1 MDSRGVCN
9 TTQYKEYL
17 QEERD
22 NLLNVPEEYLKKCAE
37 RCWYAE
43 EAFNLEGVN
52 KFNKV
57 NISNQLAEIRLHK
70 RGPRPETGHLDYF
83 YKNNKHSLDNIDGFR
98 WIPSQSGKVQILEH
112 PVWSDLYQEKMNK
125 LKKEAE
131 ENDRELEVPQ
141 YKEMN
146 DLYVA
151 GVDGIDIG
159 ANQTSKETRDASDFC
174 ITILRRAYGLNE
186 PQIVAMYKDRPGNIR
201 EAYKIAM
208 CLCRYYNCRIN
219 IEATRMGFVTWAR
232 ENKCLQYF
240 MKRPRATLTD
250 IKYGTTKQYGTPAT
264 KTIIE
269 LHTDLTADFVEDYCH
284 TIWFEEI
291 LEQLT
296 GYNDENKG
304 KFDIIAALGMTFLAD
319 QELSG
324 RVPTTVEKE
333 VEMFQDFGYYTD
345 SNGYKKFGII
355 PTKTIETYTKIE
367 TYDDP
372 YRIESSDP
380 RVYERA
386 LQNGLRW

>member
-1 MDSRGVCN
+1 MTGGDSGPALEGLKKIYYNPKAFKVLPLKHRWTQDGVPVETGFFLPYFLQSLNPEFMDSRGVCN

-250 IKYGTTKQYGTPAT
+250 IKYGTTK
-264 KTIIE
+264 
-269 LHTDLTADFVEDYCH
+269 
-284 TIWFEEI
+284 
-291 LEQLT
+291 
-296 GYNDENKG
+296 
-304 KFDIIAALGMTFLAD
+304 
-319 QELSG
+319 
-324 RVPTTVEKE
+324 
-333 VEMFQDFGYYTD
+333 
-345 SNGYKKFGII
+345 
-355 PTKTIETYTKIE
+355 
-367 TYDDP
+367 
-372 YRIESSDP
+372 
-380 RVYERA
+380 
-386 LQNGLRW
+386 